1 MSRHQERQVLTF
13 FVVAIAAVVGIVALV
28 GGGGSGTTAS
38 GPASSVPASTDAPDS
53 TEAPTST
60 DATPADESTAA
71 TAGVV
76 DAAAVEPGPDS
87 DLDGEELSA
96 DDTCLMTE
104 QSLRQGQSGDSVVCL
119 QQALI
124 DAGYLEGTAS
134 GSFDYAT
141 FVAVEE
147 MQTDRN
153 LFVDGVVGR
162 ESALSLGIWPDEESF
177 VVRTPPPPPGA
188 MDSMGYPLSSV
199 ASTGKNAPPLPA
211 NSGSGRRVVY
221 ERAGQRVWAVDDDG
235 SIIRSWLVSGSQY
248 ANEMPGT
255 HTVYSRSDVS
265 TAWNGKAWLPKMI
278 RYQQTRIG
286 HIGFHAIPLK
296 VSDNSP
302 YQTEAELGTRLSG
315 GCQRQA
321 NADAD
326 FLWEFAQ
333 VGTTVVVI

>member
-38 GPASSVPASTDAPDS
+38 GPATSAPVV
-53 TEAPTST
+53 TEAPVATAAPADPAAADTST
-60 DATPADESTAA
+60 DA

-76 DAAAVEPGPDS
+76 DAAATEPGADS

-104 QSLRQGQSGDSVVCL
+104 FSLRQGQSGDSVVCL
-119 QQALI
+119 QEALI
-124 DAGYLEGTAS
+124 AAGFLEGTAS

-177 VVRTPPPPPGA
+177 VVRTPPPAPGS
-188 MDSMGYPLSSV
+188 MDSMGFPLSSV
-199 ASTGKNAPPLPA
+199 SSTGKNAPPLPE